1 MGNYGSYGTYNG
13 YVNPFVMVDYTVND
27 QFNEYNRFACDI
39 NDDSSKTAILG
50 TANQRVKDYNLA
62 SLFKNMVINYNGSKE
77 GVYLNNTITDSNHIR
92 SDGRLPGGAY
102 RDDQG
107 ALLEVYKR
115 MACCKGALAPDAI
128 GSETGKKSVSI
139 PIATVVMPGKDFLK
153 PIYSDVVTNPKASVN
168 RSQQFTRFEKTVTGV
183 NPNTQPFFYD
193 TDFRAKINLLNDDQ
207 LDSIISSCAHG
218 SMCIKSNIVGLQIK
232 GNTETICGTYTPD
245 GQIFAKNQEAN
256 PNAKCHSIM
265 KHICA
270 KQLYDQGCI
279 GMKLD
284 AKGVKY
290 PGWFDGPMC
299 RSYNALTDLTGTK
312 GFFAGTP
319 DCTCINAMTG
329 YTLNNKPSF
338 NTLGE
343 NPYNLDSR
351 IDSDYYNSGGETP
364 YALNVW
370 NHPYVSTMDR
380 NNGNGDPIQD
390 DPNCNDSITKHFG
403 AYLLPKY
410 YVAITATQCKNQI
423 ILNGNTTNDI
433 TMMGI
438 NQTNNCGVNAL
449 STARANLERSQ
460 QGIGQASIRA
470 FENRAASQ
478 EAAQQ
483 KLRDQQI
490 ASQQAYQQRTGTP
503 VTETPP
509 ATGTTQTPAT
519 GTTQTPATGTTQT
532 PATGTTQTPATGTST
547 PPAAGT
553 TPPATGT
560 STPPGTTP
568 PATGTS
574 TPPGTSRPP
583 VTPRTPVSRP
593 PSTPA
598 STPVVT
604 PTGSMPPPQSN
615 MMLYIGGAVI
625 LILIIII
632 IVIVFMMSGKKK

>member
-1 MGNYGSYGTYNG
+1 
-13 YVNPFVMVDYTVND
+13 MVDYTVND

-107 ALLEVYKR
+107 ELLEVYKR

-183 NPNTQPFFYD
+183 NPNTKPFFYD
-193 TDFRAKINLLNDDQ
+193 TDFRAKIESLNDDQ
-207 LDSIISSCAHG
+207 LDSIIKSCANG
-218 SMCIKSNIVGLQIK
+218 EMCLKSNIVGLQIK
-232 GNTETICGTYTPD
+232 TSNDTEINAICGANEPL
-245 GQIFAKNQEAN
+245 GQTAATNQTAAQGAVCN
-256 PNAKCHSIM
+256 QVM

-284 AKGVKY
+284 ANGVKY

-299 RSYNALTDLTGTK
+299 RNYDDLFSLKANNIYT
-312 GFFAGTP
+312 GTP
-319 DCTCINAMTG
+319 DCTCINSLTG
-329 YTLNNKPSF
+329 YTLNNEP
-338 NTLGE
+338 NLNVNAD
-343 NPYNLDSR
+343 NPYNL
-351 IDSDYYNSGGETP
+351 GETDGNYYTTSGVSP
-364 YALNVW
+364 YALNVM
-370 NHPYVSTMDR
+370 NYPYSDGIPGNET
-380 NNGNGDPIQD
+380 NGTPGQD
-390 DPNCNDSITKHFG
+390 DRDCVTSITKHYG
-403 AYLLPKY
+403 SYLLPKY
-410 YVAITATQCKNQI
+410 YITQIGTICTNNI
-423 ILNGNTTNDI
+423 ILQGNTAYDM

-438 NQTNNCGVNAL
+438 TQNNICGREVLDNVADK
-449 STARANLERSQ
+449 SRQA
-460 QGIGQASIRA
+460 IGQASIRA
-470 FENRAASQ
+470 YENRAASQ